1 MVATARYEGRAEGML
16 MEIHKII
23 CTTHSNG
30 LDIETIARYTGMAE
44 AEVDGLLQAPNFLGI
59 TGG

>member
-1 MVATARYEGRAEGML
+1 